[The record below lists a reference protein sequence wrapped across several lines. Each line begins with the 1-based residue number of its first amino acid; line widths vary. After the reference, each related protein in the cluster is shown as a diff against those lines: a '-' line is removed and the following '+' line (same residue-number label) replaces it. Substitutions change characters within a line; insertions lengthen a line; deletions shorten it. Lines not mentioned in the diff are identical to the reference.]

1 MKKFTIGAILLIVVL
16 VAASVAVEGAVIMLL
31 WNWLV
36 VALFGAE
43 TISFW
48 LGCGIAF
55 ALTIIGSFF
64 KSASSK

>member
-1 MKKFTIGAILLIVVL
+1 MKKFTIGAILLIVAL
-16 VAASVAVEGAVIMLL
+16 VAISVAVEGAVIMLL
-31 WNWLV
+31 WNWLA

-55 ALTIIGSFF
+55 ALTIIGGFF
-64 KSASSK
+64 KSSSSK